1 MKNFNFTRALFLITS
16 LLILIAGFIIPENN
30 LIISIISVLVI
41 ISLIILDIKAPQ
53 IANLSEDNPKV
64 RTMRKLNRLTIFIV
78 IIGCIFLMIS
88 PIKSSLDSKT
98 NELILVGL
106 FSIFIMFF
114 GNLSPK
120 IPFNRYL
127 GLRLPWTIRD
137 ESTWKIAHRILGYL
151 SFPIAIVMF
160 ISVFFFNI
168 ETVVT
173 TCILTWIIV
182 PSVYSLV
189 FYYKKSKGINR

>member
-1 MKNFNFTRALFLITS
+1 MKNFNFTRVLFLITS

-30 LIISIISVLVI
+30 LIISIISVLAI
-41 ISLIILDIKAPQ
+41 ISLVILDIKAPQ
-53 IANLSEDNPKV
+53 IANLSEENPKIK
-64 RTMRKLNRLTIFIV
+64 TMRKLNRLTIFIV
-78 IIGCIFLMIS
+78 IIGCIFFMLS
-88 PIKSSLDSKT
+88 PIKSSLYSKN

-189 FYYKKSKGINR
+189 FYYKKSKGINM

>member
-1 MKNFNFTRALFLITS
+1 MKNFNFTRVLLLITS

-53 IANLSEDNPKV
+53 IANLSEGNPKV

-78 IIGCIFLMIS
+78 IIGCIFLIIS
-88 PIKSSLDSKT
+88 PIKSSLDSKI

-189 FYYKKSKGINR
+189 FYYKKSKGINI

>member
-53 IANLSEDNPKV
+53 IANLSEGNPKV
-64 RTMRKLNRLTIFIV
+64 RTMRKLNRLTIFII

-189 FYYKKSKGINR
+189 FYYKKSKGINI